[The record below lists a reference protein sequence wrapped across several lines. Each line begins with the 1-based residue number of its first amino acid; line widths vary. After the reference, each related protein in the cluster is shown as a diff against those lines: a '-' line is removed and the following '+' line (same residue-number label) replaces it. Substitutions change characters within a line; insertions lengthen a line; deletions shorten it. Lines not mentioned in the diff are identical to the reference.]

1 MCAARVCVILQAPHE
16 SDKPQKCELKN
27 KKLGAAAHVPNDST
41 VKVDTYLKSTNF
53 CKTLYGPLNQTKAVT
68 TDPEYDCEIREWLAD
83 ALEPR

>member
-1 MCAARVCVILQAPHE
+1 M
-16 SDKPQKCELKN
+16 
-27 KKLGAAAHVPNDST
+27 PNDST